1 MRAITYSTLGE
12 ARDVLHLTD
21 IDTPTPSSG
30 EVLVRLA
37 LSGVNPSDVKS
48 RRGRPGM
55 TKPAFDTVIPH
66 SDGAGVIEAVGGGV
80 DPARIG
86 QRVWIWNGQW
96 QRAFGTAATHI
107 ALPAAQA
114 VALPEDV
121 SFETAASLGIPGL
134 TACHAVFNSGDIK
147 GQTLLVHGGAG
158 TVGYLAVQL
167 AKWGGARVIATT
179 GTSGAARAKAA
190 GADAVLDYS
199 ASDLADQILA
209 ANDGAPVDQ
218 IIEVEFG
225 VNIDVDAQVIKPN
238 GRIAAY
244 GSAKDMSPTLPFQ
257 PLLFKAVTID
267 IVLVYLLTDTQ
278 RALAIET
285 VHRALAD
292 GALDC
297 PVERV
302 FALSDTVQA
311 HEAVEAGA
319 RAGAIL
325 IDCAG

>member
-134 TACHAVFNSGDIK
+134 TACHAVFNGGDIR

-158 TVGYLAVQL
+158 TVGYLAVQF
-167 AKWGGARVIATT
+167 AKWAGARVIATT
-179 GTSGAARAKAA
+179 GISGAARAKAA

-225 VNIDVDAQVIKPN
+225 VNIDADAQVIKPN

-244 GSAKDMSPTLPFQ
+244 GSAKDMAPTLPFQ

-285 VHRALAD
+285 VHRALVD

-302 FALSDTVQA
+302 FALSGTVQA